1 MKKILVTGG
10 AGFIGSHFI
19 RLIIK
24 ETKHHVINLDALTY
38 AGNINNLRDVESSE
52 RYQFVHGDI
61 RDRNILDRLFKEHQI
76 RIVINFAA
84 ESHVD
89 RSIISAHDFIT
100 TNVLGAQMLM
110 DVARKNWLL
119 ENELDKYIDN
129 VLFIQ
134 ISTDEVYGSISI
146 GQFDEESD
154 LRPNSPYSA
163 SKASADLIA
172 RSYFKTFNFPVII
185 TRCSNNY
192 GANQYPEK
200 LIPFFINKAMN
211 NEPLPLYGDG
221 TQIRDWIHVIDH
233 CRAVLAVIQSG
244 KRGEI
249 YNIGANNELKNLDIA
264 ELILDTLGK
273 PKDLIMYVADRLG
286 HDYRYAIDANKIIST
301 LRWKPSEDFGSSIRL
316 LIEGSSGKL

>member
-1 MKKILVTGG
+1 
-10 AGFIGSHFI
+10 
-19 RLIIK
+19 
-24 ETKHHVINLDALTY
+24 
-38 AGNINNLRDVESSE
+38 
-52 RYQFVHGDI
+52 
-61 RDRNILDRLFKEHQI
+61 
-76 RIVINFAA
+76 
-84 ESHVD
+84 
-89 RSIISAHDFIT
+89 
-100 TNVLGAQMLM
+100 MLM